1 MYEIRLFEEALYRA
15 FLSEKMPGTMHQ
27 AIGQE
32 AVSVGVMQAL
42 EPGDV
47 VTSTHRGHGHAI
59 AKGVSL
65 NALMAE
71 MYAKSTGT
79 SHGVGGSLH
88 IYDLSR
94 GFLGTN
100 GIVGGGVPIAVGAAL
115 GLRLDNRPNIAVAFF
130 GEGAANHGSV
140 HEALNLA
147 AVWKLPIVFVCENN
161 FYAVSTPMSHSYAI
175 QHVAERATA
184 YGMPG
189 CTVDGNDVL
198 AVFTAAS
205 EAGERARGDGGPSLV
220 ECETYRHKGHSR
232 FEPATYRPKE
242 EVENWM
248 ARDPIARFRQYLL
261 EQELLTTEGADAIKQ
276 EVQEEIRAAIAYAKS
291 SPEVEPSQIARFV
304 YA

>member
-1 MYEIRLFEEALYRA
+1 
-15 FLSEKMPGTMHQ
+15 MHQ

-88 IYDLSR
+88 IYDFSR

-115 GLRLDNRPNIAVAFF
+115 GLQLDNKLNIAVAFF

-161 FYAVSTPMSHSYAI
+161 FYAVSTPMSRSYAI

-198 AVFTAAS
+198 AVFAAAR
-205 EAGERARGDGGPSLV
+205 EAGERARKDGGPSMV

-261 EQELLTTEGADAIKQ
+261 EQKLLTIEGADAIKQ
-276 EVQEEIRAAIAYAKS
+276 EVEEEIRAAIKYAKS
-291 SPEVEPSQIARFV
+291 SPDAEPEQMARYV